1 MAEQTQNPVVVL
13 QAKVTKTSTFDGAGL
28 DISGYKTGSIPTQ
41 PIITFRVDA
50 LTAAKVATFAIEDS
64 ADGFSS
70 DIVTLATRSM
80 IGPVP
85 DARFPRTF
93 DIHVWEIPGARW
105 GVASATLRLSLTHLD
120 GSASVSYEGFV
131 QGQA

>member
-1 MAEQTQNPVVVL
+1 MADQTQNPVIVL
-13 QAKVTKTSTFDGAGL
+13 QAKVTKTGSFDGAGL

-41 PIITFRVDA
+41 PRIIIRVDA

-70 DIVTLATRSM
+70 DIVTLATRST
-80 IGPVP
+80 IGPIP
-85 DARFPRTF
+85 DARFPRTW
-93 DIHVWEIPGARW
+93 DIEPWDIPGARW

-120 GSASVSYEGFV
+120 GSSSISYEGFV
-131 QGQA
+131 IAQN